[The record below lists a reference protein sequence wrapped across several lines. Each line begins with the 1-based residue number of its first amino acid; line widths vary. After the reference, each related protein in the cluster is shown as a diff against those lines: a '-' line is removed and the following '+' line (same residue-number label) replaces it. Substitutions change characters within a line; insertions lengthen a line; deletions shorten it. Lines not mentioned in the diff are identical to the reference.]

1 MVATGWNEQD
11 FFFGS
16 IFNKQLCG
24 VVIGL
29 ILSLLCQLFINN
41 LFILCWQVV
50 EEELIR
56 KHMKTVVEMENS
68 GVIHMLKHNK
78 IEGLFSV
85 SWVLEVYPIHLLLF
99 VLCIER
105 FSHVAWENQLIKTIN
120 YPVVSGPFN
129 WKLCIPYN
137 LYITITR
144 LYSN

>member
-1 MVATGWNEQD
+1 MVATGWNER
-11 FFFGS
+11 
-16 IFNKQLCG
+16 LHG

-29 ILSLLCQLFINN
+29 ILILLHCQLLFIN

-85 SWVLEVYPIHLLLF
+85 SYVSDVYPIHLLLF
-99 VLCIER
+99 ALSTV
-105 FSHVAWENQLIKTIN
+105 
-120 YPVVSGPFN
+120 
-129 WKLCIPYN
+129 
-137 LYITITR
+137 
-144 LYSN
+144 